1 MLAKYR
7 NIGYT
12 KKAVTW

>member
-1 MLAKYR
+1 MLAKCR